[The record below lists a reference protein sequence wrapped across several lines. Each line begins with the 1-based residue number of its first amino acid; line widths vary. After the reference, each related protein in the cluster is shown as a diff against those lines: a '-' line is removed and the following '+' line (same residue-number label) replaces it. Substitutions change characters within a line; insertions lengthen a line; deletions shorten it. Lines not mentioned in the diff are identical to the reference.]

1 MKKLLSLAALCTAFV
16 AAPAAAQMYVGAGV
30 GTIKTNADKSTAWKL
45 YGGYQFN
52 PTWGAEFAYNDLGKY
67 FGSNV
72 VSWSLA
78 GTATMPIGERWS
90 VLGKLG
96 VTSNRA
102 RFTGAGSRSDLLVG
116 AGIGYKLTSN
126 VGLRLEYEDFGKLS
140 NVANVNNS
148 RGRTLGM
155 SVKYSF

>member
-1 MKKLLSLAALCTAFV
+1 
-16 AAPAAAQMYVGAGV
+16 
-30 GTIKTNADKSTAWKL
+30 
-45 YGGYQFN
+45 
-52 PTWGAEFAYNDLGKY
+52 
-67 FGSNV
+67 
-72 VSWSLA
+72 
-78 GTATMPIGERWS
+78 MPIGERWS
-90 VLGKLG
+90 ALGKLG

-116 AGIGYKLTSN
+116 AGIGYKFSSN

-140 NVANVNNS
+140 DVANVNNS